1 MRTSFSKRTLSS
13 AWASAKRIFSAT
25 GVCRHSAALRGDSNQ
40 RGLEADLARSRA
52 RTAPRRDAAARMTM
66 PNDPRPSS
74 TPSFSVSLLT
84 FQSFISRSFIAAPVQ
99 LRLHRRR
106 HAGPHLGEPCA
117 FLSGSQEGLEA
128 INARAPAAGPG
139 FSARA
144 ENEVCPPSEHGRSH
158 AVQIRIRGTTSK
170 CNAKCW
176 PVLDAAASIRSRAD
190 GAPCPARACPR
201 HFGSPCGE
209 TGRRGSIKAGAAD
222 MRAARGSNRSREAA
236 QATWL
241 LSWRGGVLPAACVGS
256 RRAWVRRGVGRRR
269 RGARDGSCP
278 RIEEGEE
285 R

>member
-128 INARAPAAGPG
+128 INARAPAAGPA

-144 ENEVCPPSEHGRSH
+144 ENEAHPQSTEP
-158 AVQIRIRGTTSK
+158 RGSDQ
-170 CNAKCW
+170 N
-176 PVLDAAASIRSRAD
+176 
-190 GAPCPARACPR
+190 PR
-201 HFGSPCGE
+201 HHFKVQCKMLAGLRRRRVHSITGRWSTLSGSRVPASFWFAVRGNGSP
-209 TGRRGSIKAGAAD
+209 
-222 MRAARGSNRSREAA
+222 
-236 QATWL
+236 
-241 LSWRGGVLPAACVGS
+241 GVHH
-256 RRAWVRRGVGRRR
+256 GRRR
-269 RGARDGSCP
+269 RHACRP
-278 RIEEGEE
+278 RIQPEPGGRPGNVAAVVARRRSSRSVRRFSEGVGPKGRRKAPQGSSRRELPSH
-285 R
+285 